1 MKNSTILFN
10 YLLERFQ
17 IIPLSAIVITDMM
30 VIDRLTSTKEIPLWK
45 FLLSFVFIIVYL
57 FHNRVADDQRDF
69 DFDMKYYPDR
79 DLQKGMISL
88 GFLERVSFLMIGLM
102 ITISTI
108 MGRLSLTFFLPLFLY
123 TMLARKDFFF
133 SERFKIKY
141 LFINNIINMFQLLL
155 LQVFIY
161 VSILDNLLL
170 DYILLVHIL
179 FVFILSI
186 QVEITRK
193 TNPHISLG
201 NELYSDRLGMKGA
214 ILLWNF
220 FGIASIIISII
231 ICVLLGIR
239 IEDIL
244 FFELIILAICSLCG
258 IIYLKNQSSFS
269 ENVFWFGL
277 LVSYI
282 GQNMIL
288 IYV

>member
-1 MKNSTILFN
+1 
-10 YLLERFQ
+10 
-17 IIPLSAIVITDMM
+17 
-30 VIDRLTSTKEIPLWK
+30 
-45 FLLSFVFIIVYL
+45 
-57 FHNRVADDQRDF
+57 
-69 DFDMKYYPDR
+69 
-79 DLQKGMISL
+79 
-88 GFLERVSFLMIGLM
+88 
-102 ITISTI
+102 
-108 MGRLSLTFFLPLFLY
+108 
-123 TMLARKDFFF
+123 
-133 SERFKIKY
+133 
-141 LFINNIINMFQLLL
+141 MFQLLL

-170 DYILLVHIL
+170 DNILLVHIL

-193 TNPHISLG
+193 TKPHISLG

-220 FGIASIIISII
+220 FGIASIIISMT
-231 ICVLLGIR
+231 ICMLLGIR

-244 FFELIILAICSLCG
+244 FYELIILAICSLCG

>member
-1 MKNSTILFN
+1 
-10 YLLERFQ
+10 
-17 IIPLSAIVITDMM
+17 
-30 VIDRLTSTKEIPLWK
+30 
-45 FLLSFVFIIVYL
+45 
-57 FHNRVADDQRDF
+57 
-69 DFDMKYYPDR
+69 
-79 DLQKGMISL
+79 
-88 GFLERVSFLMIGLM
+88 MIGLM

-141 LFINNIINMFQLLL
+141 LFIYNIINMFQLLL

-170 DYILLVHIL
+170 DNILLIHIL

-193 TNPHISLG
+193 TKPHISLG

-214 ILLWNF
+214 ILLWNL
-220 FGIASIIISII
+220 FGIASIIISMT
-231 ICVLLGIR
+231 ICMLLGKR
-239 IEDIL
+239 IEDFL
-244 FFELIILAICSLCG
+244 FYEGIILAICSLCG
-258 IIYLKNQSSFS
+258 FIYLKNQSSFS

-288 IYV
+288 LYV